1 MTAELYE
8 QKALQAL
15 RVLRG
20 CTHPPTMD
28 VLKKL
33 AEDYA
38 AMAAMLRHAERHTI
52 GGQSE
57 RLVLASAAAP
67 APRLVP

>member
-1 MTAELYE
+1 
-8 QKALQAL
+8 
-15 RVLRG
+15 
-20 CTHPPTMD
+20 MD

>member
-20 CTHPPTMD
+20 CAHPPTMAA
-28 VLKKL
+28 LKKL

-38 AMAAMLRHAERHTI
+38 AMATMLRHAERHTI
-52 GGQSE
+52 KSQSE
-57 RLVLASAAAP
+57 RLVPASAAAP
-67 APRLVP
+67 APRLYP